1 MNPKQNKLVK
11 ACFVTF
17 ISQVTRKMFTLTPT
31 LSQRER
37 ASGSLSLWERVGLRE
52 KANINPHKKSC
63 SSRLIEYSI
72 LSLNLPLNFSCLA
85 MVLLFL
91 LLIFNTS
98 AVCQEPGQ
106 WSVAVT
112 GSYSNPIAGLANWF
126 KAAPNVG
133 VSIGQQYNS
142 KWLIEGILEYS
153 RFEEENLTG
162 YPAGKLDLSLE
173 HLGVLVS
180 GRHTLGHVNR
190 LKFYFELATGIFQW
204 EGIRDEIKADSTVI
218 PYVPPIQAKKIS
230 ELNWGFR
237 SGIGLSFNMNQ
248 QFFIDLLVG
257 YRFIVGDLLPTLQ
270 PHIELEGVSG
280 FQTLNGNLTL
290 RYFF

>member
-37 ASGSLSLWERVGLRE
+37 ASGSLSLWERVGVRV
-52 KANINPHKKSC
+52 KANFNPRTK
-63 SSRLIEYSI
+63 LIEYSI
-72 LSLNLPLNFSCLA
+72 LTLRKYHLPLNLTCLA

-91 LLIFNTS
+91 LLIFNTP
-98 AVCQEPGQ
+98 AACQEPGQ

-112 GSYSNPIAGLANWF
+112 GSYSNPIAGLSNWF

-133 VSIGQQYNS
+133 VSIGQQYNA
-142 KWLIEGILEYS
+142 KWFIEGILEYS
-153 RFEEENLTG
+153 RFDEENLTG

-180 GRHTLGHVNR
+180 GRHTLSHLNR
-190 LKFYFELATGIFQW
+190 LKLYFELAAGIFQW
-204 EGIRDEIKADSTVI
+204 EGIRGEIQADSTVI
-218 PYVPPIQAKKIS
+218 PYVPPIQAKKIT

-237 SGIGLSFNMNQ
+237 SGIGLSFNVNQ